1 MPQNIA
7 IIDLGTNTFNL
18 LIATVSEHNTTIVHT
33 TKQAVQL
40 GKSTIGQNII
50 NSEAQHRAIK
60 ALQYF
65 VLKCKE
71 YKVTSINAFATS
83 AVRTATNCTEFC
95 KAVKATTNIDIQVI
109 DGLQE
114 AEYIYQGVRKAVN
127 MPITSNTLIMD
138 IGGGST
144 EFIICN
150 STAVLW
156 KQSYNIGIARLLA
169 KFEPQEILTSNQKE
183 TILQY
188 LKEQLT
194 TLTEAIHLHQPTT
207 LIGSSG
213 SFDTFADMLL
223 LAQYQ
228 PILTPTQTN
237 YTFDIADLKQLF
249 TTLYTSTYAQRLAIN
264 GMLALRAEMIVLA
277 ALCTEYIIDEYN
289 FEHMQLS
296 TYALKE
302 GVLFSSVLA
311 K

>member
-1 MPQNIA
+1 MSKNIA

-18 LIATVSEHNTTIVHT
+18 LIATVSEHNTSIIYT

-50 NSEAQHRAIK
+50 NPEAQDRAIK
-60 ALQYF
+60 ALQHF
-65 VLKCKE
+65 AQKCTE
-71 YKVTSINAFATS
+71 YKVTNINAFATS
-83 AVRTATNCTEFC
+83 AVRTATNYDEFC
-95 KAVKATTNIDIQVI
+95 NAIKVTTGIHIDVI

-127 MPITSNTLIMD
+127 MPTTSNTLIMD

-150 STAVLW
+150 STTVLW

-169 KFEPQEILTSNQKE
+169 KFAPNEIITALQKE

-188 LKEQLT
+188 LKVELS
-194 TLTEAIHLHQPTT
+194 TLTKAIHVHQPTT

-223 LAQYQ
+223 LAHNQ
-228 PILTPTQTN
+228 PVLTQAQTN
-237 YTFDIADLKQLF
+237 YTFDIPNLKQLF
-249 TTLYTSTYAQRLAIN
+249 TTLYSSTYNQRLAMN

-289 FEHMQLS
+289 FKHMQLS

-302 GVLFSSVLA
+302 GALFSFVID
-311 K
+311 